1 LSLEGKHLDRR
12 LRVLA
17 VVPYPTLGAS
27 PRLRVEQYIPSLRT
41 DGIDVTVSPFFD
53 DAAFRS
59 LYLPGRYVTK
69 ALGVIRGALRRGW
82 DIARAGR
89 YDIVLVHR
97 ESAPIGPPLFERSLA
112 ARRIPYLF
120 DFDDAIFLRA
130 IHPSNRSFGWLR
142 RTNAVEVARRA
153 ALVIAGNEYLAE
165 WARAH
170 NPNVIALTTPVD
182 TDRHTGRDADR
193 PDGPL
198 VIGWVGSSSTA
209 PFLHLVD
216 DALTRLAAVHRIV
229 VRVIGATYAH
239 PVVPVEC
246 IPYALADEPEQLR
259 GFDVGILPEPN
270 DNWTRGK
277 GAFKG
282 MLYMA
287 AEVPVV
293 ASRVGVNEEV
303 IDGGG
308 ICVDDEDGWVEAL
321 DRLLSDAALRH
332 SMGATGRARIV
343 ERYSLR
349 VLAPRF
355 IAALRAVPK

>member
-12 LRVLA
+12 LRMLA

-27 PRLRVEQYIPSLRT
+27 PRLRVEQYIPLLRA

-53 DAAFRS
+53 DAAFRT

-69 ALGVIRGALRRGW
+69 TLGVLRGALRRTW

-130 IHPSNRSFGWLR
+130 IHPSNRAFGWLR
-142 RTNAVEVARRA
+142 RTNVEEVTRRA
-153 ALVIAGNEYLAE
+153 KLVIAGNDYLAG
-165 WARAH
+165 WARGH
-170 NPNVIALTTPVD
+170 NPSVIAMTTPVD
-182 TDRHTGRDADR
+182 TDRHTPGASDR
-193 PDGPL
+193 VNDPL

-216 DALTRLAAVHRIV
+216 GALTRVAADHSIL
-229 VRVIGATYAH
+229 VRVIGGMYAH

-259 GFDVGILPEPN
+259 GFDIGILPEP
-270 DNWTRGK
+270 DDAWTRGK

-287 AEVPVV
+287 AGVPVV
-293 ASRVGVNEEV
+293 ASRVGVNDEV

-308 ICVDDEDGWVEAL
+308 ICVDSEDGWVEAL
-321 DRLLSDAALRH
+321 DRLLGDAALRRR
-332 SMGATGRARIV
+332 MGTLGRARIA

-349 VLAPRF
+349 ALAPRF
-355 IAALRAVPK
+355 IAAVRDVSR